1 MACTIL
7 ILFGERCLIIA
18 FQKKYCV
25 MGAAVIICIA
35 VATPSRAAD
44 LELPLIYDWGGSYI
58 GLQAGYGWQPNNSLT
73 LDQVEFG
80 SFQKLSLDDNGA
92 FGGLH
97 AGYNYTN
104 GNFLYGMESDLDRS
118 DIKSDGVHGDLAS
131 IDKSVEWL
139 GSLRFRGGMTMDH
152 ALIYATGGFAAGDVD
167 MKFTSING
175 NISGHELALGWTVGV
190 GIEFAASD
198 NLNVNIEYR
207 YTDLANTK
215 NVGDVTGLAPLYLNM
230 KTGFKQRAL
239 V

>member
-1 MACTIL
+1 
-7 ILFGERCLIIA
+7 
-18 FQKKYCV
+18 

-35 VATPSRAAD
+35 VTTTSRAAD

-58 GLQAGYGWQPNNSLT
+58 GLQAGYGRQPNNSLT
-73 LDQVEFG
+73 LDQVGFG
-80 SFQKLSLDDNGA
+80 SLQKLSLDDNGA

-104 GNFLYGMESDLDRS
+104 GNFLYGIESDLDRS
-118 DIKSDGVHGDLAS
+118 GIKSNGVHGDLAS

-139 GSLRFRGGMTMDH
+139 GSLRLRGGMTMDR
-152 ALIYATGGFAAGDVD
+152 ALIYATGGFAAGDVG

-198 NLNVNIEYR
+198 SLSVNIEYR

-215 NVGDVTGLAPLYLNM
+215 NVGDVTGFGPLIFEHENRFQAASA
-230 KTGFKQRAL
+230 GVSWHF
-239 V
+239 